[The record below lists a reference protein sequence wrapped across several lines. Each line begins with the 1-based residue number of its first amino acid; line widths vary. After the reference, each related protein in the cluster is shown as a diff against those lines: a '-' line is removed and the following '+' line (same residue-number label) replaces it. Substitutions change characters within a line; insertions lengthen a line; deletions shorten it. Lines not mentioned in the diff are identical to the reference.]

1 MSTSGALA
9 GEEESDEESSSS
21 SANVLEE
28 FRNNWQKELQQTHH
42 LSSAL
47 GNLSLANDSEESMA
61 QRLFLQGTEYER
73 MGKVFDAIRHYRRA
87 VQLVP
92 DIELRVRPL
101 LAQQEEDEATEVAN
115 IDETEEIPEEAD
127 DKEDLSNVDL
137 TLRFQGALG
146 RCGKVC
152 ERPSDEKVLQT
163 SLHISDLPT
172 EIILYIFKWVVSRDL
187 DVRSLEYLGL
197 VCRGFYILA
206 RDPEIWRLACTKVWR
221 SSVGLSPKALGYS
234 TWRQMFQ
241 ERYRVNFHG
250 CYISKT
256 SYLRYGENS
265 FQDQF
270 YRPVHL
276 IEYYR
281 YMRFFPEGRVLML
294 TTPDEPVNCVGK
306 LKDRFPQK
314 KEVLVGK
321 YEIHEDILMILL
333 KKSEQRRQKLPRETK
348 RQQNSG

>member
-1 MSTSGALA
+1 MRAIKNKNCLKI
-9 GEEESDEESSSS
+9 
-21 SANVLEE
+21 
-28 FRNNWQKELQQTHH
+28 FEL
-42 LSSAL
+42 
-47 GNLSLANDSEESMA
+47 
-61 QRLFLQGTEYER
+61 
-73 MGKVFDAIRHYRRA
+73 
-87 VQLVP
+87 
-92 DIELRVRPL
+92 IELRKNLTYNKLIWVSKIQFPGKKI
-101 LAQQEEDEATEVAN
+101 QNTWKVPF
-115 IDETEEIPEEAD
+115 ETFPKYPI
-127 DKEDLSNVDL
+127 
-137 TLRFQGALG
+137 FQGALG

-221 SSVGLSPKALGYS
+221 SSVGLSPKAMGYS

-321 YEIHEDILMILL
+321 YEIHEDIVMILL

-348 RQQNSG
+348 RQQNCYAERDTNTFYLEMRINTAAKKRRFCQLEWKQYSVSSNSKWIPSPFTIYFSPKFILPVLRFRYTGGLNVAKYLKIPYYGSHA